1 LLHPNRPL
9 DGGTVELED
18 NAGSI
23 DVMDDEIPLDGVTAP
38 LDCIIIG
45 LVDDVGSNDVVDDA
59 APVDDVKGLDDIFD
73 SLRITKIVTTAA
85 AAATAPTIIPITSI
99 SSERFSLPNTGVAG
113 GCSSRRGGRGSSIG
127 GAEHVVSD
135 GNGLSLLQQLRW
147 L

>member
-1 LLHPNRPL
+1 M
-9 DGGTVELED
+9 ED

-23 DVMDDEIPLDGVTAP
+23 DVMDDEIPLDGVTAEFSDDDGLYDAAP